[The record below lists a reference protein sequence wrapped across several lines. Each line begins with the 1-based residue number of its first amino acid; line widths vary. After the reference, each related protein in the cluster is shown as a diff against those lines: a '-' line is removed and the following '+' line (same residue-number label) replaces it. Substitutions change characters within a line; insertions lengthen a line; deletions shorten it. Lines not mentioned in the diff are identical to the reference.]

1 MEVKMEKIEANVVK
15 FEVKVEAAKF
25 NEALNKAFKK
35 NAHRYNVP
43 GFRKGKVPMAMVKK
57 YYGVEVLFE
66 EALNICIDET
76 YPQALKDNNVK
87 PVDYPQI
94 DIVEVGEGKDLVYTA
109 KVTTFPEVEL
119 GEYKG
124 VEVKKASYEVSEED
138 VEKQLKAMQE
148 KNARVETKTEGTVE
162 NGNIAVIDFKG
173 YVDEVAFEGGE
184 GTDYPLEIGSGT
196 FIGDFEAQLVGLA
209 TGESKDVNVTFPEN
223 YGKEELNG
231 KAAKFEVTVKEIK
244 VKEVP
249 ALDDEF
255 AKEVSEFDTI
265 AEVKEDI
272 TKKATEQNEA
282 RAKAEFEE
290 AVVNAAVDNAKVEIP
305 EVMVEKEVDAMIKD
319 LEQRLSYQGLTL
331 EQYYQF
337 TGNND
342 EKMKSLMKERA
353 ERKVKTDLVLDA
365 ITKAENIEVTEEEL
379 KAKAIEVAKMY
390 SAGEEEKMAELIL
403 NAQKDMLRLDAL
415 TAKTVKLLVDN
426 AKVTE

>member
-35 NAHRYNVP
+35 NAHKYNVP

-76 YPQALKDNNVK
+76 YPQALKDNSVK

-244 VKEVP
+244 VKELP

-272 TKKATEQNEA
+272 RNKATEQNEA

-305 EVMVEKEVDAMIKD
+305 EVMVDKEVDAMIKD